1 MTWVFTWFAV
11 ALAAVVV
18 VNFVV
23 QLAIG
28 RIEGFVTRSMIVIGS
43 AVVVLG
49 LATAAV
55 AIVDAVA

>member
-1 MTWVFTWFAV
+1 MAWLYTWFAV
-11 ALAAVVV
+11 ALAAVIVL
-18 VNFVV
+18 NFAV

-28 RIEGFVTRSMIVIGS
+28 RKEGYVTRSMIVIGI

-49 LATAAV
+49 AATGVV

>member
-1 MTWVFTWFAV
+1 MTWVFTWFTV

-18 VNFVV
+18 INFVV